1 MTEYIE
7 QAKKHTNKE
16 SYVAKVTI
24 SPQIA
29 AEWLT
34 LNKYNRPLSNVH
46 VKRLENEIINGRW
59 QEDSSDCISF
69 DVDGFLINGQHRL
82 TAILNCGVT
91 VNAYVIFNAAKDAR
105 VIFVPEKQRT
115 IRDNIFLSNS
125 QGITDWKYVNS
136 LITVSR
142 IALTLI
148 ITKGSVA
155 NFNRIQGNI
164 SNHDIREYI
173 DRNYNDIIT
182 AIEYTKVSRGRNV
195 LFPISHIFAAYILLK
210 NGVSKEE
217 IDSFWTKISEKIGI
231 TPKSGAQVLVRKMEL
246 MQANHASSVFLRNE
260 FILFVLKAFYLEQ
273 KGTRVLSLSLTD
285 NDRSS
290 LGLLYQKL

>member
-7 QAKKHTNKE
+7 QAKHTNKQ
-16 SYVAKVTI
+16 SYIVKVTI

-34 LNKYNRPLSNVH
+34 LNKYNRPLSKIH
-46 VKRLENEIINGRW
+46 VKRLENEMLNGRW
-59 QEDSSDCISF
+59 QEDSNDCISF
-69 DVDGFLINGQHRL
+69 DVDGFLVNGQHRL

-91 VNAYVIFNAAKDAR
+91 VNAYVMFNASKEVWDIS
-105 VIFVPEKQRT
+105 VGEKQRNL
-115 IRDNIFLSNS
+115 RDNIHHGNLAGDTN
-125 QGITDWKYVNS
+125 WKYVNS
-136 LITVSR
+136 LITVGR

-155 NFNRIQGNI
+155 NFNGVQKDI
-164 SNHDIREYI
+164 SNHDIKEYI
-173 DRNYNDIIT
+173 DKNYNDIIT
-182 AIEYTKVSRGRNV
+182 AIEYTKVRRGGNV

-246 MQANHASSVFLRNE
+246 MQATHTSSVFLRNE
-260 FILFVLKAFYLEQ
+260 FILLVLKAFYLEQ

-285 NDRSS
+285 SDRAS
-290 LGLLYQKL
+290 LALLYQKL